1 VPVDR
6 VLAQE
11 KPLGVR
17 GQARPDQPT
26 ITGRPHVR
34 IPSRCIIAAEPPDV
48 GEHEHTVSVRV
59 ATGSSP
65 SSRLTLTAPAGTRW
79 PPQPS
84 SANIICPLPLAGMIA
99 EIAEEMREN
108 AFYDD

>member
-1 VPVDR
+1 

-11 KPLGVR
+11 KPVGVR

-26 ITGRPHVR
+26 ITVRPHVR
-34 IPSRCIIAAEPPDV
+34 IPSRCIIGAERPISAN
-48 GEHEHTVSVRV
+48 TNISVRV
-59 ATGSSP
+59 ATSSSP
-65 SSRLTLTAPAGTRW
+65 SSRLTLNAPAGTRW

-84 SANIICPLPLAGMIA
+84 SAKIECPSPLAGMIV